1 MQAWLPADWPAPA
14 HIKAGCTLRN
24 GGHSGAPYTSFNLA
38 MHVGDDPA
46 AVSHNRQ
53 QLHNQLHLPAA
64 PVWLNQVHGNV
75 IVRAD
80 APGTISPVNADG
92 SWSDTPGIVCA
103 VLVADCLP
111 LLLFQPD
118 RCAVAAVHVGWRG
131 LLAGIIES
139 AVAALGP
146 ASTLLAWLGPAIG
159 PDAFEVGDDVYA
171 ACRRHSRQTAT
182 AFKASRP
189 NHWHANLPLLI
200 RQRLAEQGV
209 QQQYGGTHC
218 TYSEPDRF
226 YSYRRDGITGRQAA
240 LIWMTG
246 DESEV

>member
-14 HIKAGCTLRN
+14 NIKAGCTLRN
-24 GGHSGAPYTSFNLA
+24 GGHSRAPYASFNLA

-46 AVSHNRQ
+46 AVTSNRQ
-53 QLHNQLHLPAA
+53 QLQNQLDLPAT

-75 IVRAD
+75 IIRAD
-80 APGTISPVNADG
+80 AAGTASPVSADG
-92 SWSDTPGIVCA
+92 SWSDTPGVVCA

-111 LLLFQPD
+111 LLLYRPD
-118 RCAVAAVHVGWRG
+118 GCAVAAVHVGWRG
-131 LLAGIIES
+131 LLAEVIES
-139 AVAALGP
+139 AVAALGS

-171 ACRRHSRQTAT
+171 ACRRHSRQTAA
-182 AFKASRP
+182 AFSVSRP
-189 NHWHANLPLLI
+189 GHWLADLPLLV

-209 QQQYGGTHC
+209 HQHYGGTYC

-240 LIWMTG
+240 LIWINR
-246 DESEV
+246 S